1 MWRCRIPTITVFLVL
16 LLWPG
21 LVFSLSD
28 EIFDI
33 PKLSKAPNID
43 GVLDNPVWEKEAL
56 KIESFHQ
63 LSPKEMAEPSERTV
77 AYIGYDEKNL
87 YIAFQ
92 CSDSDPRK
100 IRASV
105 TNRDGC
111 IEDDWVIVFLDTF
124 NEKRRAFGFLL
135 NPYGIQ
141 MDCIRIEE
149 GGSDNMDFSWDTFF
163 FSEGRLTE

>member
-1 MWRCRIPTITVFLVL
+1 MANRSIPALTICMILFS
-16 LLWPG
+16 WAG
-21 LVFSLSD
+21 LSFSATK
-28 EIFDI
+28 EVVVI
-33 PKLSKAPNID
+33 PRLTKTPKID
-43 GVLDNPVWEKEAL
+43 GVLDNPVWEREAL
-56 KIESFHQ
+56 KIANFHQ
-63 LSPKEMAEPSERTV
+63 LSPKEMADPTEKTV

-92 CSDSDPRK
+92 CYDSDPKK

-105 TNRDGC
+105 ANRDST

-149 GGSDNMDFSWDTFF
+149 GGKENMDFS
-163 FSEGRLTE
+163 